1 MTDENKMTWW
11 EASQEIAKLMEE
23 ANYDLD
29 EMADKCPYEMKLAV
43 TRWVMKHIVDHAR
56 EGGSYR
62 YLIYTRLGFGP
73 EAYVPLCDDGL
84 TISNEFDISNMDA
97 IKEKV
102 REERIESLKPL
113 LHLCDEPGC
122 FKNAGCGWPS
132 ENGYRWTCGEH
143 YIESIKN
150 ENDI

>member
-1 MTDENKMTWW
+1 MTDEKETTWW
-11 EASQEIAKLMEE
+11 EASQELSKLIEKS
-23 ANYDLD
+23 NNDLD
-29 EMADKCPYEMKLAV
+29 EMADKCPSELKLAV
-43 TRWVMKHIVDHAR
+43 TRWAMKHIVDHAR

-102 REERIESLKPL
+102 REEKIESLKPL

-132 ENGYRWTCGEH
+132 EDGYRRTCGDH
-143 YIESIKN
+143 YREQKK
-150 ENDI
+150 

>member
-1 MTDENKMTWW
+1 MTDEKETTWW
-11 EASQEIAKLMEE
+11 EASQELSKLIEKS
-23 ANYDLD
+23 NNDLD
-29 EMADKCPYEMKLAV
+29 EMADKCPSELKLAV
-43 TRWVMKHIVDHAR
+43 TRWAMKHIVDHAR

-62 YLIYTRLGFGP
+62 YLIYNRLGFGP

-102 REERIESLKPL
+102 REEKIESLKPL
-113 LHLCDEPGC
+113 LHMCDEPGC

-132 ENGYRWTCGEH
+132 ENGYRLTCGEH
-143 YIESIKN
+143 YREQKK
-150 ENDI
+150 

>member
-1 MTDENKMTWW
+1 MTDEKETTWW
-11 EASQEIAKLMEE
+11 EASQELSKLIEKS
-23 ANYDLD
+23 NNDLD
-29 EMADKCPYEMKLAV
+29 EMADKCPSELKLAV
-43 TRWVMKHIVDHAR
+43 TRWAMKHIVDHAR

-62 YLIYTRLGFGP
+62 YLIYNRLGFGP

-102 REERIESLKPL
+102 REEKIESLKPL
-113 LHLCDEPGC
+113 LHMCDEPGC

-132 ENGYRWTCGEH
+132 ESGYRMTCGEH
-143 YIESIKN
+143 YREQKK
-150 ENDI
+150 

>member
-1 MTDENKMTWW
+1 MTDENKLTWW
-11 EASQEIAKLMEE
+11 EGSQELAKLMEE
-23 ANYDLD
+23 ANNDLD
-29 EMADKCPYEMKLAV
+29 EMADKCPSKLKLAV
-43 TRWVMKHIVDHAR
+43 TRWAMKHIVEHAKD
-56 EGGSYR
+56 GGSYR

-102 REERIESLKPL
+102 REEKIESLKPL

-143 YIESIKN
+143 YREHKK
-150 ENDI
+150 